1 MQLRIVFAALASLAI
16 HQSYATVEQKIDE
29 KTPLTVTFSRQSHN
43 RISIENGSV
52 RKLFGDQSIFTVSID
67 ETIGQAFVNL
77 LQDIT
82 EAPASLTIVTTS
94 GQVQDILVL
103 SDARPSEHL
112 ILKEESEDMEDLPIS
127 TTDFQTHTIEFL
139 NDILIGRTPL
149 GYGKRDLMEEDKL
162 SLPSPLE
169 AIPIRAF
176 EGPFEK
182 VVVYQIGNKGRKP
195 IVIKP
200 ESIKKQND
208 NWVFLDANEI
218 DFTQQALCIIS
229 SPKE

>member
-29 KTPLTVTFSRQSHN
+29 KAPLTVTFSRQSHN
-43 RISIENGSV
+43 RISVENGFV
-52 RKLFGDQSIFTVSID
+52 RKLFGDQSLFTVSID

-82 EAPASLTIVTTS
+82 EVPASLTIVTTS
-94 GQVQDILVL
+94 GQVQDILVF

-112 ILKEESEDMEDLPIS
+112 ILREESEDMEDLPIS
-127 TTDFQTHTIEFL
+127 TTEFQTHTIEFL

-149 GYGKRDLMEEDKL
+149 GYGKRDLREEDKL
-162 SLPSPLE
+162 ALPSPLE

>member
-1 MQLRIVFAALASLAI
+1 
-16 HQSYATVEQKIDE
+16 
-29 KTPLTVTFSRQSHN
+29 
-43 RISIENGSV
+43 
-52 RKLFGDQSIFTVSID
+52 
-67 ETIGQAFVNL
+67 
-77 LQDIT
+77 
-82 EAPASLTIVTTS
+82 
-94 GQVQDILVL
+94 
-103 SDARPSEHL
+103 
-112 ILKEESEDMEDLPIS
+112 
-127 TTDFQTHTIEFL
+127 
-139 NDILIGRTPL
+139 
-149 GYGKRDLMEEDKL
+149 MEEDKL